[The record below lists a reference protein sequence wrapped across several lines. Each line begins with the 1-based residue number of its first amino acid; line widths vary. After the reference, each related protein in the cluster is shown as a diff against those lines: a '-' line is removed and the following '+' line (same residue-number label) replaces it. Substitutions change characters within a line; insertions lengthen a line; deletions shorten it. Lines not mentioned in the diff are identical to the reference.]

1 VRLGDTI
8 AAISSGAGVGT
19 RCVLRVSGP
28 GTESALKAILAAG
41 ELLDFAPGVCT
52 LRISPCAEDGA
63 LIMPVLAW
71 CFKGPRS
78 YTGEDGAELMFPGGP
93 AIRAAL
99 LQRVLAIE
107 GVRPAEP
114 GEFTARAYLNGKL
127 TPEQAEGVAAVIA
140 AGNAE
145 QLRAARELLDG
156 STGAAYLVLADEL
169 ASALALVEAGIDF
182 TDQDDVVAIAP
193 GELTRRLRQVEAG
206 IEAALGG
213 AGGAADESAEP
224 VVVLVGAPNAGKSTL
239 FNALL
244 GRARAVVSAEAGT
257 TRDAVE
263 ERLGL
268 EGSAPGGASSVRLV
282 DLAGLDTAMASR
294 SMLDALGQARAA
306 ARIGGADVLVLC
318 SPWGWEW
325 TPVRVKAGQRVVRV
339 RTKADLVHGREAE
352 PTAAAVCALDGWGLP
367 ALRRAIAD
375 AALGSASRGSAR
387 GTVLPRHRACL
398 SRALAGVRSALA
410 RSKDQGA
417 AGPLG
422 DPEVIASDL
431 RGALDDLGEVAGRIS
446 PDDVIGRVFA
456 TFCVGK

>member
-1 VRLGDTI
+1 
-8 AAISSGAGVGT
+8 
-19 RCVLRVSGP
+19 
-28 GTESALKAILAAG
+28 
-41 ELLDFAPGVCT
+41 
-52 LRISPCAEDGA
+52 
-63 LIMPVLAW
+63 MPVLAW

-99 LQRVLAIE
+99 LRRVLAIE

-156 STGAAYLVLADEL
+156 STGAAYRVLADEL

-182 TDQDDVVAIAP
+182 TDQEDVVAIAP
-193 GELTRRLRQVEAG
+193 GELVRRLRRVEAG
-206 IEAALGG
+206 IGAALGG
-213 AGGAADESAEP
+213 VGGATDESAEP

-268 EGSAPGGASSVRLV
+268 EGGDFSPGGMSSVRLV
-282 DLAGLDTAMASR
+282 DLAGLDAALASR
-294 SMLDALGQARAA
+294 SALDALGQGRAA
-306 ARIGGADVLVLC
+306 SRIAGADVLVLC

-325 TPVRVKAGQRVVRV
+325 PVVSASAGQRVVRV
-339 RTKADLVHGREAE
+339 RTKTDLVHVADGAGGAE
-352 PTAAAVCALDGWGLP
+352 HDAPPPDGTGASWHGAVCALDGWGLA

-375 AALGSASRGSAR
+375 AAMGSSSRGSAR

-398 SRALAGVRSALA
+398 SRALAGVRAALD
-410 RSKDQGA
+410 RSCGQSTGGNLNDA
-417 AGPLG
+417 
-422 DPEVIASDL
+422 EVIAGDL
-431 RGALDDLGEVAGRIS
+431 RQALDDLGEVGGRIS